1 MKKIIVFF
9 VIIIAFLGMIWYIYE
24 EAKISQNEKIAY
36 NNNFEKLLNKSI
48 TGTDLATIINKA
60 EENNKKNDIEK
71 NNAGIYIDNGKNSMN
86 IELKFIDNDSI
97 IKAEKLV
104 QNDISRFIDLYNTS
118 KFELKKINY
127 HEKTNFV
134 KYLYFE
140 EIN

>member
-60 EENNKKNDIEK
+60 EENNIKNDVEK
-71 NNAGIYIDNGKNSMN
+71 SNSGAYVDNGINSMN
-86 IELKFIDNDSI
+86 IELKFVDNDSV
-97 IKAEKLV
+97 IKAEKVV
-104 QNDISRFIDLYNTS
+104 QNDISKFIDLYNTS

-127 HEKTNFV
+127 HDKTNLV